1 MIEEL
6 RKYINQ
12 TLSAIGT
19 PRNEKEKGMVEAYCD
34 ILSKISSDKELKR
47 KRRTLREVFDSY
59 ISGVSDMSV
68 SKHDGGV

>member
-19 PRNEKEKGMVEAYCD
+19 PHTEKEKGMVEAYCD
-34 ILSKISSDKELKR
+34 ILSKINGDKELKR

-59 ISGVSDMSV
+59 ISRVSDMSV
-68 SKHDGGV
+68 SERDGGM

>member
-1 MIEEL
+1 
-6 RKYINQ
+6 
-12 TLSAIGT
+12 
-19 PRNEKEKGMVEAYCD
+19 MVEAYCD
-34 ILSKISSDKELKR
+34 VLSKISSDKELKR

>member
-19 PRNEKEKGMVEAYCD
+19 PHTEKEKGMVEAYCD
-34 ILSKISSDKELKR
+34 VLRKISGDKELKR

-59 ISGVSDMSV
+59 ISRVSDMSV
-68 SKHDGGV
+68 SERDGGM